1 MKQIKPSIF
10 RGLFVIRL
18 LFQSPPANLPAN
30 YSHAVAHIGGFLDR
44 GKSPPT
50 ATTVL
55 SRGRVFGAAFLRPLF
70 VGDAV
75 RAPWRSAPRSFRGR
89 SYPAAVGVP
98 WAFAVL
104 PFFRA
109 FSGRLR
115 RGWCCWW
122 GLRFFGLVWA
132 CFRPVARVAL
142 RVACA
147 VAVLARFFAPFS
159 AFRRGGYMRIPPKRK
174 KPLEGRFFCPSC
186 GLFLFA
192 LPRR

>member
-98 WAFAVL
+98 WAFPLL
-104 PFFRA
+104 PFLGRFRGVCA
-109 FSGRLR
+109 VGGVVGGVWRLM
-115 RGWCCWW
+115 
-122 GLRFFGLVWA
+122 GLYVLIFAPW
-132 CFRPVARVAL
+132 RVLRCAL
-142 RVACA
+142 RVPLPFSRDFPPL
-147 VAVLARFFAPFS
+147 LARFAV
-159 AFRRGGYMRIPPKRK
+159 GDI
-174 KPLEGRFFCPSC
+174 
-186 GLFLFA
+186 
-192 LPRR
+192 